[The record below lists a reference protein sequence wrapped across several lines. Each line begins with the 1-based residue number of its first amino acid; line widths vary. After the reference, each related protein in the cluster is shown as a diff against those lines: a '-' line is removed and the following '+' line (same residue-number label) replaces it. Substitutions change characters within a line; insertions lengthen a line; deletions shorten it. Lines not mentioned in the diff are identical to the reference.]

1 MKGQEKKRKR
11 TGGKEGKVNG
21 KQSPKQVTVGIRRDI
36 IYTGMLLDDV
46 LANSD
51 SVSLLLVL

>member
-11 TGGKEGKVNG
+11 TGGKKGKANG